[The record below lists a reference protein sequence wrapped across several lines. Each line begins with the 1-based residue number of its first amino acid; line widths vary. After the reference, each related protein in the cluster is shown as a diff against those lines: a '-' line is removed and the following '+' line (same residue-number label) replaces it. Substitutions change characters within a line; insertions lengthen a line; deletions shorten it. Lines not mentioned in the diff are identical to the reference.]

1 MTATATE
8 EQQLF
13 AEMFR
18 HLDKIEPWLKRMDPE
33 GPRARPQ
40 ERSDLS
46 RDDKEVHPHQLSQA
60 AWHALSH
67 AVDHLHCLRTLLKDA
82 HVMHMYAPYSLAR
95 AALENASAAVWLLA
109 PDDRAARILRRLRFT
124 ALDIRGG
131 EAMQKLLGVTGP
143 RTEAERLDQLKAI
156 AKRRG
161 IDESAAI
168 KHVGYAEIVKAA
180 GDTMPGGNKPYL
192 LTWKMC
198 SAIAH
203 GDLWATL
210 NVVSRTELPGA
221 PAGVAHMRIT
231 ANAQSLFFAV
241 FFAVAMTTAGWH
253 LYDRRSGR
261 RGR

>member
-1 MTATATE
+1 MTMTAAE
-8 EQQLF
+8 EHQLF
-13 AEMFR
+13 TEMFR
-18 HLDKIEPWLKRMDPE
+18 HLDKIDPWLTRMDPE
-33 GPRARPQ
+33 GPRPRLQ

-46 RDDKEVHPHQLSQA
+46 RDDKETHPYQLSQA

-82 HVMHMYAPYSLAR
+82 RVMHMYAPYSLAR

-109 PDDRAARILRRLRFT
+109 PDDRPERMLRRLRFA

-131 EAMQKLLGVTGP
+131 EAMRKLVDASGTK
-143 RTEAERLDQLKAI
+143 TEAERLDQLRVI

-161 IDESAAI
+161 IEQSAAT

-180 GDTMPGGNKPYL
+180 GDTMPGGHKPYL

-221 PAGVAHMRIT
+221 PADIAHMRIT
-231 ANAQSLFFAV
+231 ASAQSLFFAV
-241 FFAVAMTTAGWH
+241 FFAVAMATAAWH
-253 LYDRRSGR
+253 LYDRRGER
-261 RGR
+261 RAA